1 MWRCAA
7 FSLCLHTF
15 IQFFNKNNLSSL
27 SSVKKKLYN
36 LDFWNF
42 FLHSHK
48 RYSKHIFYW
57 PFTKHIHRSRKYTIS
72 IWIDCK
78 ASINF
83 KSETKTVNFKVD
95 FRNVCLQ
102 KYMYMNTRGKEI
114 EGDEDSIFWNM
125 VSPINICSLY
135 QNVHLKKKF

>member
-1 MWRCAA
+1 MKL
-7 FSLCLHTF
+7 FFYIHIKGIPNIFFTDLSQNIF
-15 IQFFNKNNLSSL
+15 IEVENRQF
-27 SSVKKKLYN
+27 
-36 LDFWNF
+36 
-42 FLHSHK
+42 
-48 RYSKHIFYW
+48 
-57 PFTKHIHRSRKYTIS
+57 S

-95 FRNVCLQ
+95 FRNVCVQ

-135 QNVHLKKKF
+135 QNVHLKKN